1 MGEVPDK
8 RCPEVEARFG
18 VVVDKTE
25 RRGSSLFVL
34 PTGEVED
41 KVVDAENNI
50 SALKLQ
56 DFADARGGFVS
67 KPNKD
72 KHPVKMGATSGRP
85 VVRLQGEPGNFGPGE
100 GRSTLDVGIRER
112 IFHGCEVI
120 PHNNAGS
127 WVCLVA

>member
-8 RCPEVEARFG
+8 CCPKVEARFG

-25 RRGSSLFVL
+25 RRGSSLFVF
-34 PTGEVED
+34 PAGEVED

-67 KPNKD
+67 KRDKD
-72 KHPVKMGATSGRP
+72 KHPVKMEATSGRP
-85 VVRLQGEPGNFGPGE
+85 VVR
-100 GRSTLDVGIRER
+100 
-112 IFHGCEVI
+112 
-120 PHNNAGS
+120 
-127 WVCLVA
+127 